1 MDSSHSQSAPDDMPL
16 VLAARDGDASA
27 MARLITRYT
36 PMIRKASAGIS
47 AVTLDSDDKAQEGM
61 LGFVNAVYTYSPARY
76 SVPFGAYASVCVYNS
91 IRSAIRRQYTAKRSA
106 DNDSVSLDDV
116 GAGSLPAVMPPEM
129 RIIEREQYTELLN
142 SFFSALS
149 PLEKKVLS
157 LYLSGYSYSEIA
169 QKLQITKKSADNAL
183 LRIRH
188 KLRGLVSGSDKS

>member
-1 MDSSHSQSAPDDMPL
+1 MPL
-16 VLAARDGDASA
+16 VLAARGGDSSA
-27 MARLITRYT
+27 MAMLITRYT

-61 LGFVNAVYTYSPARY
+61 LGFINAVYTYSSDKY
-76 SVPFGAYASVCVYNS
+76 DVPFGAYASVCVYNS
-91 IRSAIRRQYTAKRSA
+91 IRSAIRRQCAAKRSA
-106 DNDSVSLDDV
+106 DNESVSLDDINI
-116 GAGSLPAVMPPEM
+116 GSLPAVMPPEM

-142 SFFSALS
+142 SFFSVLS

-188 KLRGLVSGSDKS
+188 KLRGLVSGSE